1 METEQ
6 LSPLGPERCLRR
18 AGTHRRDVFQAF
30 QRCLLYSCVQGIK
43 MPNGLNDMKGQPH
56 TCSGGGF
63 LNDTLSRE
71 CGQPWPPFPF
81 MSLLEVCQE
90 LFCELQKQEELLFQ
104 QERK

>member
-6 LSPLGPERCLRR
+6 LSPLGPERCPRR
-18 AGTHRRDVFQAF
+18 AGTHRRDVFQVF

-63 LNDTLSRE
+63 LNDTPSRG